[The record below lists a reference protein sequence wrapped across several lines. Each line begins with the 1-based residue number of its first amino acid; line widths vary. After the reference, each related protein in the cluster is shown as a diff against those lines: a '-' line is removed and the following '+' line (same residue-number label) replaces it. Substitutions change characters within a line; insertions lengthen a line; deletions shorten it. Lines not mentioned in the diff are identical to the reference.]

1 MDTKYIRNIL
11 IINNKPYGKSELIE
25 RLIEFCNRS
34 MGYGEGICIPDTP
47 GSYIVDKGQ
56 PVQLHYKY
64 RNGEVYELNFIEIPG
79 QVGFCSEWT
88 TDWSRD
94 VYVSPFACEGGLLL
108 IDSYSDPKCQVL
120 ADMNLALAHGLVL
133 IPVLIERPGESVNK
147 ERIIEDIEYISGYD
161 MADAVFVSD
170 KSGLNTEAVLQKIVE
185 QIPPPSGNSQK
196 PFRGFIFDSILD
208 TDRRALAH
216 IRVVDGEIKAG
227 MKIRMMASGK
237 VCTVSEVGHF
247 LPFPA
252 AADILGCGSIGY
264 VAANMENIQDWEI
277 GDTITSPENNIST
290 ALPGYVKAA
299 KPTIFEGLFPIVKQD
314 GPVEM
319 GTNHESEEVHDKLAK
334 MCYDR
339 AHAVYGDPLPEIV
352 KDRLRLELKFI
363 EDSGYSTVFYTAH
376 KLVQYTKAG
385 GHPVGFRGSLG
396 ASLVAVMSGITE
408 INPLPSHYVCPKCHW
423 NHFYT
428 DGSVGCGFDLPDH
441 NCPEC
446 GTLLC
451 KDGHNISY
459 SVFFGFDGTGIGGFA
474 LVFVQDTGL
483 DEVYKYM
490 EKLLG
495 REHVLCYGPKEDHDS
510 IRLFLKYPDVPK
522 CLNSKDGKWP
532 VNSTVRFNYHS
543 IIDDMLSLTM
553 YGNDALTMLH
563 ELQNLTGINP
573 QSIPFNDARVLSV
586 FCSTDALG
594 ITPSKLADVI
604 VNGKV
609 TVGTLGLPGYG
620 TPFARGVLEDVQPK
634 NFSELVK
641 VSGFRHGT
649 GVWVNNARDLI
660 KNDTVKIEEVISTR
674 EDVMNYLI
682 HHGVESLTSFTVMEN
697 VRKGKG
703 IESKRSNHL
712 AELEAAH
719 VPQWFIDSCLKIRY
733 LPPKAPSIFSA
744 MTALRIAW
752 FKVYQPLAYYAAY
765 FTVYAGGAFNATVIL
780 NGLASQKQ
788 ELARIAALK
797 HLTAVD
803 KDNATMIEVAAEM
816 YLRGMEFLPISL
828 EKSEATAFK
837 IEDGKLLPPFNCI
850 PALGNAAAGEIV
862 KVRNEHL
869 FTSKADLKKRGKVSQ
884 SIIDTMEYM
893 GILKGLPAED

>member
-1 MDTKYIRNIL
+1 MDTQYIRNIL
-11 IINNKPYGKSELIE
+11 IVNNKQYGKSELIE

-34 MGYGEGICIPDTP
+34 MGYGEGICIPDMP
-47 GSYIVDKGQ
+47 GSHIVDKGQ

-64 RNGEVYELNFIEIPG
+64 RNGEVYELNFIEIPA
-79 QVGFCSEWT
+79 QVGFHCEWSA
-88 TDWSRD
+88 DWTQD
-94 VYVSPFACEGGLLL
+94 VYSSPFTCEGGLLL
-108 IDSYSDPKCQVL
+108 IDSCSVSKRQIL
-120 ADMNLALAHGLVL
+120 ADMNLVLAHGLVL
-133 IPVLIERPGESVNK
+133 IPVLIEKSGESINK
-147 ERIIEDIEYISGYD
+147 ERIIEDLECISGYD
-161 MADAVFVSD
+161 MANTVFVSD
-170 KSGLNTEAVLQKIVE
+170 ESGLNVEAVLQKIVE
-185 QIPPPSGNSQK
+185 QVPPPLDNSKK
-196 PFRGFIFDSILD
+196 PFRGFIFNSVLD
-208 TDRRALAH
+208 PSRKALAH

-264 VAANMENIQDWEI
+264 AAANMENIQDWEM
-277 GDTITSPENNIST
+277 GDTVVDSENNIST

-314 GPVEM
+314 DSVEM
-319 GTNHESEEVHDKLAK
+319 GTNHEHEEVYDKLGK
-334 MCYDR
+334 LCYDR

-363 EDSGYSTVFYTAH
+363 QDNGYSTIFYTAH
-376 KLVQYTKAG
+376 KLVQYSNDG
-385 GHPVGFRGSLG
+385 GHPVGVRDSLG
-396 ASLVAVMSGITE
+396 SSFVAFMSGITE

-428 DGSVGCGFDLPDH
+428 DGSVGSGFDLPDH

-446 GTLLC
+446 GTSLY
-451 KDGHNISY
+451 KDGHNIPC
-459 SVFFGFDGTGIGGFA
+459 SVLFGLDGTNIKGFG
-474 LVFVQDTGL
+474 LVFVQDAGL

-495 REHVLCYGPKEDHDS
+495 REHVLCYGDKLIPGSEK
-510 IRLFLKYPDVPK
+510 FLKYPDVPK

-573 QSIPFNDARVLSV
+573 QSIPFNDAWVLSI

-594 ITPSKLADVI
+594 ITPSKLANVI
-604 VNGKV
+604 GGNREVA
-609 TVGTLGLPGYG
+609 VGTLGVPGYG
-620 TPFARGVLEDVQPK
+620 TPFMREMLEDVQPK

-641 VSGFRHGT
+641 VFGFGCGT
-649 GVWVNNARDLI
+649 GVWTNNARELI
-660 KNDTVKIEEVISTR
+660 KNGTVKMEEVISTR
-674 EDVMNYLI
+674 DDVMNYLI
-682 HHGVESLTSFTVMEN
+682 NHGVEPLTSFTVMEN
-697 VRKGKG
+697 VRKGLGINRKG
-703 IESKRSNHL
+703 SDNL
-712 AELEAAH
+712 AGLEAAH
-719 VPQWFIDSCLKIRY
+719 VPQWFIDSCLKISY
-733 LPPKAPSIFSA
+733 LFPRAHA
-744 MTALRIAW
+744 VDYVMTAFRIAW

-765 FTVYAGGAFNATVIL
+765 FTICAGGSFNATVIL
-780 NGLASQKQ
+780 KGLESQKK
-788 ELARIAALK
+788 ELARIAAIK
-797 HLTAVD
+797 HPTVVEKDTAAV
-803 KDNATMIEVAAEM
+803 IEVAAEM

-893 GILKGLPAED
+893 GILKGLLAED